1 MHKKKILIIV
11 PSLMFGGGAE
21 KVASALSLNLYNHYD
36 VSILTFFHYDEIYPY
51 KGKYYTIG
59 ESHHFSR
66 FFTRFIKMQRIIEMI
81 DPDIII
87 TFMNKT
93 SFWVIP
99 IKYLT
104 KLNAPL
110 IINVNTNP
118 NFHYRKRFYGKF
130 LIRFLYPLKKIDQI
144 VPVSKELKKILVNK
158 YRINADKIIPIYN
171 GFDIERIQKLAKEN
185 VSNQDDIFNN
195 QNLIK
200 FITIGRLSKE
210 KGHIYLIKA
219 FSRVIREIPNSR
231 LFIIG
236 EGPLKGKLMKLVEKF
251 QLEKKIFLL
260 GSIKNPYKYISKA
273 EIFVLSSLHEG
284 LPTVLIEALAC
295 GLPIISTNCETGPKE
310 ILGNGRYGILTEVAD
325 SSGLAEKMKYLA
337 NNEEVREKFSRQATT
352 QANLYKVEK
361 FTQNWIEI
369 IDDVINKTKL
379 IS

>member
-1 MHKKKILIIV
+1 MRKKILIVV

-21 KVASALSLNLYNHYD
+21 KVASALSLSLYSHYE
-36 VSILTFFHYDEIYPY
+36 VSILTFFHHNEIYSF

-59 ESHHFSR
+59 EGHHFSR
-66 FFTRFIKMQRIIEMI
+66 FFTRYYKMQKIIKSV

-99 IKYLT
+99 IKYFT
-104 KLNAPL
+104 RINVPL
-110 IINVNTNP
+110 IISMNTNP
-118 NFHYRKRFYGKF
+118 NSHYRKRFYGKF

-144 VPVSKELKKILVNK
+144 VPVSKELKKILVKK
-158 YRINADKIIPIYN
+158 YKINAHKIKPIYN
-171 GFDIERIQKLAKEN
+171 GFDIERIQKMAKESVGEQLSIIN
-185 VSNQDDIFNN
+185 E

-210 KGHIYLIKA
+210 KGHKYLIKA
-219 FSRVIREIPNSR
+219 FSKVVREIPNSR

-236 EGPLKGKLMKLVEKF
+236 EGPLKGVLMKLVKTH
-251 QLEKKIFLL
+251 QLEKKIYLL

-273 EIFVLSSLHEG
+273 DIFVLSSLHEG

-310 ILGNGRYGILTEVAD
+310 ILGNGRYGILTKVAN
-325 SSGLAEKMKYLA
+325 SSDLAEKMKYLA
-337 NNEEVREKFSRQATT
+337 NNEELREKYSNNSTT
-352 QANLYKVEK
+352 QANLYKVEV
-361 FTQNWIEI
+361 FTKNWIEQ
-369 IDDVINKTKL
+369 IDYIINKTKS
-379 IS
+379 IN